1 MSIHDGHRVRL
12 KKRFLEQGLDS
23 FDDHQALELLLF
35 YALPRID
42 VNPLAHRLLHHF
54 GGLDRVF
61 EASVEELCQVEG
73 IGENTALLL
82 RLLPQLNRR
91 CNIRQNQPRKTIAS
105 ATQAW
110 QYLAPYFLDTREEII
125 YLLCLDNRQRILS
138 CTCLAKGETDCA
150 NFSIRRLIE
159 TVVSRKAASV
169 ILAHNHTSGIA
180 LPSADDIHT
189 TRHLKKAL
197 DAIGVYLQDHIIL
210 AGNDFV
216 SLAASGDL
224 DDTPIF
230 SSIN

>member
-1 MSIHDGHRVRL
+1 MSIHDGHRARL
-12 KKRFLEQGLDS
+12 KNRFLEQGLDG

-42 VNPLAHRLLHHF
+42 VNTLAHRLLHYF
-54 GGLDRVF
+54 GSLDRVF

-73 IGENTALLL
+73 IGESTALLL
-82 RLLPQLNRR
+82 RLIPQLNRR
-91 CNIRQNQPRKTIAS
+91 CQIRQNQPCKTITS

-110 QYLAPYFLDTREEII
+110 QYLAPYFLDTREEMV
-125 YLLCLDNRQRILS
+125 YLLCLDHRQRILS
-138 CTCLAKGETDCA
+138 CTLLAKGEADCA
-150 NFSIRRLIE
+150 NFSIRRLVE
-159 TVVSRKAASV
+159 TVVSRKAAGV
-169 ILAHNHTSGIA
+169 ILAHNHTSGVA
-180 LPSADDIHT
+180 LPSADDIST

-197 DAIGVYLQDHIIL
+197 DAVGVYLQDHLIL

-224 DDTPIF
+224 DDTPAF